1 MNTRTTGQ
9 LGEEEAVRF
18 LQAKG
23 YRILARNVLA
33 RGGELDIVAS
43 AHNTLVFAID
53 EEMTTLVFVE
63 VKTRAYS
70 SFGGPLAAVTHAKQ
84 QRLGRAAGQY
94 IKENGLKFDSI
105 RFDVICVLPAGIEH
119 IENAFSPARTTL

>member
-1 MNTRTTGQ
+1 MNTHTIGQ
-9 LGEEEAVRF
+9 DGEEEATRF

-33 RGGELDIVAS
+33 NGGELDIVAS
-43 AHNTLVFAID
+43 IKK
-53 EEMTTLVFVE
+53 TLVFVE
-63 VKTRAYS
+63 VKTRAQR
-70 SFGGPLAAVTHAKQ
+70 SFGGPLAAVTPTKQ
-84 QRLGRAAGQY
+84 QRVAKAATQY

-105 RFDVICVLPAGIEH
+105 RFDVICVLPQGIEH